1 MPNLYDIADSA
12 GNSSGSVGLGFAAL
26 YEAMTSTR
34 YKEQASLVSVFSIID
49 AIKINYPSQ
58 ATNIDTIVNAQSI
71 STIVDAYGTN
81 ETNNGGDANNLPIYK
96 ALAKAG
102 AAIALVNSQV
112 ILPVSSGQYAVEID
126 LYSHYESGQM
136 RLSAATSPGLY
147 IASGHTDT
155 TLSLTEGVI
164 NNPYRLIA
172 EGPGRYYVYLNVS
185 AKSQGQTATRA
196 LTFIVQVGPNKKANG
211 YSSLLKAPTDPSGV
225 IALPAEE
232 EIIY

>member
-1 MPNLYDIADSA
+1 
-12 GNSSGSVGLGFAAL
+12 
-26 YEAMTSTR
+26 
-34 YKEQASLVSVFSIID
+34 
-49 AIKINYPSQ
+49 
-58 ATNIDTIVNAQSI
+58 
-71 STIVDAYGTN
+71 
-81 ETNNGGDANNLPIYK
+81 
-96 ALAKAG
+96 
-102 AAIALVNSQV
+102 
-112 ILPVSSGQYAVEID
+112 VEID

-196 LTFIVQVGPNKKANG
+196 LTFIVQVGPIKAKG

>member
-1 MPNLYDIADSA
+1 MMKLKNVLILTY
-12 GNSSGSVGLGFAAL
+12 LGFGLLACGHDPSSSAL
-26 YEAMTSTR
+26 TVAGQYI
-34 YKEQASLVSVFSIID
+34 EQP
-49 AIKINYPSQ
+49 N
-58 ATNIDTIVNAQSI
+58 
-71 STIVDAYGTN
+71 
-81 ETNNGGDANNLPIYK
+81 K
-96 ALAKAG
+96 AAKAG

-112 ILPVSSGQYAVEID
+112 ILPVSSGQYAVDID

-211 YSSLLKAPTDPSGV
+211 YSSLLKAPTGQSGV